1 MSINIEVGTG
11 VALDPVAG
19 AVLGAHDG
27 ASANGVAG
35 VELRDVFGALRPLF
49 FPDEIGGEASH
60 AFVNGPAEGRGD
72 GGRDPFDGAAADAGH
87 DVGGIFGEQAVAF
100 LRGGETF
107 GGEVALGD
115 IAPSPGDLVVD
126 AHGADVEAAFLA
138 INLQGERVIVDHE
151 RFARF
156 IRIAGHGE
164 ESAGTIGR
172 EKLEQPPAEY
182 GLPGQTVILGGG
194 EVGVVDP
201 EVFDL
206 SGRAAHGRKEE
217 VRIEEGVQ
225 NLPRRGG
232 EKACGG

>member
-1 MSINIEVGTG
+1 MG
-11 VALDPVAG
+11 LDPVAG

-100 LRGGETF
+100 LRGGQTF

-115 IAPSPGDLVVD
+115 IAPGPDDLVVD
-126 AHGADVEAAFLA
+126 AHGANVEAAFLT
-138 INLQGERVIVDHE
+138 ITLQGEGEIVDDE
-151 RFARF
+151 RFARL

-164 ESAGTIGR
+164 ESTGTVGR
-172 EKLEQPPAEY
+172 EKLEQSPAEHRVP
-182 GLPGQTVILGGG
+182 LQAVILGGG
-194 EVGVVDP
+194 DIGVVDP
-201 EVFDL
+201 EVGDF
-206 SGRAAHGRKEE
+206 SGGIAQRGEEE
-217 VRIEEGVQ
+217 VWIEKGVQ